1 VLPLAYG
8 KDDAHAAAAAEPG
21 RPRALL
27 VDDEEPF
34 RYVLRHIAEG
44 GGFAVLEASDGE
56 HALEIARA
64 ERPDVVLLDLQ
75 MPRMD
80 GFSALAEMSRD
91 PQLRGTP
98 VIVCTSL
105 ALDLEQK
112 RSLAAAHAI
121 VSKHDISREALAS
134 LMQAAVRAHGE
145 AT

>member
-1 VLPLAYG
+1 
-8 KDDAHAAAAAEPG
+8 
-21 RPRALL
+21 
-27 VDDEEPF
+27 
-34 RYVLRHIAEG
+34 
-44 GGFAVLEASDGE
+44 
-56 HALEIARA
+56 
-64 ERPDVVLLDLQ
+64 
-75 MPRMD
+75 
-80 GFSALAEMSRD
+80 MSRD

-105 ALDLEQK
+105 ALDLDQK